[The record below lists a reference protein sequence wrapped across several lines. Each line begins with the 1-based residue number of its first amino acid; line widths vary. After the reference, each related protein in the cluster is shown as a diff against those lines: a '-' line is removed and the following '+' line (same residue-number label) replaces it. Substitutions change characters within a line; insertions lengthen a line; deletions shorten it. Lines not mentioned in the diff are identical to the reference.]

1 MYTDYS
7 NIYSSYL
14 LHSGKKGMK
23 WGIRNKKKQLNK
35 FENKKVN
42 ISDDKKKK
50 QQDKLLKLYKQ
61 RKEANWYAANALIAA
76 AITIPI
82 GAYNDTI
89 AKAGE
94 ALITSSGLAMA
105 TAGAYAGQSIS
116 LKNEQKRLQ
125 ARYGHSLDESN
136 MKYHPLKGTI
146 SYGTKG
152 KQ

>member
-1 MYTDYS
+1 
-7 NIYSSYL
+7 
-14 LHSGKKGMK
+14 MK
-23 WGIRNKKKQLNK
+23 T
-35 FENKKVN
+35 
-42 ISDDKKKK
+42 S
-50 QQDKLLKLYKQ
+50 
-61 RKEANWYAANALIAA
+61 
-76 AITIPI
+76 
-82 GAYNDTI
+82 YNDI
-89 AKAGE
+89 ISKAGE

-146 SYGTKG
+146 SYGQKG

>member
-1 MYTDYS
+1 MT
-7 NIYSSYL
+7 I
-14 LHSGKKGMK
+14 
-23 WGIRNKKKQLNK
+23 
-35 FENKKVN
+35 
-42 ISDDKKKK
+42 KKKK

-82 GAYNDTI
+82 GALMTTSYNDTI

-146 SYGTKG
+146 SYGQKG
-152 KQ
+152 K